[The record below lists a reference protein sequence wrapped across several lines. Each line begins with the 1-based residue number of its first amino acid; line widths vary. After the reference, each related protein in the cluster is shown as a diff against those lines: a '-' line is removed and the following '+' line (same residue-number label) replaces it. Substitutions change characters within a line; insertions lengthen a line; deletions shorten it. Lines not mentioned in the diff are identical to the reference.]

1 MIHRRPARR
10 TSGGCER
17 KGSGWQGG
25 QGGRGRAATR
35 CGGRAATHLH
45 RGPTAGPSKSHR
57 TLCVALEILLR
68 QGSTRPSSA
77 SVTQN
82 FALKQRET
90 DGNNSASVNL
100 RHCVSK
106 TENVEWPLQ
115 APRLLSKFVIAL
127 CNNKVLLQYGRAAVL
142 KAAVCLRNLVQ
153 VTKCPERCSR
163 LPSAPLP
170 RPSARACARSRFP
183 MRPHISLALLCPSQV
198 DVDDFIYLGI

>member
-106 TENVEWPLQ
+106 TENVEWPLG
-115 APRLLSKFVIAL
+115 PFHSV
-127 CNNKVLLQYGRAAVL
+127 V
-142 KAAVCLRNLVQ
+142 LRNATTQRKSSVMCFASP
-153 VTKCPERCSR
+153 TRRKDPRHRSERFT
-163 LPSAPLP
+163 
-170 RPSARACARSRFP
+170 RAHVLTGSTQP
-183 MRPHISLALLCPSQV
+183 N
-198 DVDDFIYLGI
+198 YGKG

>member
-10 TSGGCER
+10 TGGGCER

-68 QGSTRPSSA
+68 QGSTGPSSA

-106 TENVEWPLQ
+106 TENVEWPLNSCVR
-115 APRLLSKFVIAL
+115 PCRNRGGRGGVRDMRNTHMSSPNFRVRSRSLLSCTVRWTHGWTSGSFV
-127 CNNKVLLQYGRAAVL
+127 
-142 KAAVCLRNLVQ
+142 
-153 VTKCPERCSR
+153 
-163 LPSAPLP
+163 PSSIGSVHDLE
-170 RPSARACARSRFP
+170 
-183 MRPHISLALLCPSQV
+183 IE
-198 DVDDFIYLGI
+198 DDEF

>member
-1 MIHRRPARR
+1 MLHPVLGGLIHRRPARR
-10 TSGGCER
+10 TGGGCER

-106 TENVEWPLQ
+106 TENVEWPLKTHVPTTSNQ
-115 APRLLSKFVIAL
+115 RVSSPWRTHGDSSAL
-127 CNNKVLLQYGRAAVL
+127 TSVRPWSG
-142 KAAVCLRNLVQ
+142 
-153 VTKCPERCSR
+153 R
-163 LPSAPLP
+163 LPAAPDPL
-170 RPSARACARSRFP
+170 SLGSVV
-183 MRPHISLALLCPSQV
+183 PHTHPCH
-198 DVDDFIYLGI
+198 

>member
-106 TENVEWPLQ
+106 TENVEWPLRTLDKHAGLNCHTGDATIAFVSRITVFHIQ
-115 APRLLSKFVIAL
+115 SRGQKPSNKSPTSHTAAEISSSRTASSKIPA
-127 CNNKVLLQYGRAAVL
+127 
-142 KAAVCLRNLVQ
+142 
-153 VTKCPERCSR
+153 S
-163 LPSAPLP
+163 
-170 RPSARACARSRFP
+170 
-183 MRPHISLALLCPSQV
+183 ISL
-198 DVDDFIYLGI
+198 

>member
-1 MIHRRPARR
+1 MLHPVLGGLIHRRPARR
-10 TSGGCER
+10 TGGGCER

-106 TENVEWPLQ
+106 TENVEWPSVCT
-115 APRLLSKFVIAL
+115 AGHTRLMGHGSGDTGPAKSRHASL
-127 CNNKVLLQYGRAAVL
+127 CRLARRESSFA
-142 KAAVCLRNLVQ
+142 
-153 VTKCPERCSR
+153 ERGYASVAQPCGTGV
-163 LPSAPLP
+163 
-170 RPSARACARSRFP
+170 ARGQR
-183 MRPHISLALLCPSQV
+183 
-198 DVDDFIYLGI
+198 G